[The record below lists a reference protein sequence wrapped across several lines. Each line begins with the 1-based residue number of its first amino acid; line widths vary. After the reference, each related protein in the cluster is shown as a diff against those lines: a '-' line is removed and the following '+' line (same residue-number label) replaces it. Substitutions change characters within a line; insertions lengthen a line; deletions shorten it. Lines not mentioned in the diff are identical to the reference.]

1 MKYINKKTGQDY
13 DQIKITDLEVFA
25 NHGVFPEENKLGQKF
40 LVSAVLYTDTRKAG
54 KTDDLTASI
63 HYGEVSAFITKYM
76 KEHTYQL
83 LERVAETLA
92 EEMLKSISGLCKID
106 LEIKK
111 PWAPVGL
118 PLKTVSVKISR
129 EWHTTYI
136 ALGSNIGDSE
146 TYLNEAVEKIGQIP
160 TCTVEKVSSYLVTE
174 PYGVTDQPDFLN
186 ACLKLRTLL
195 YPEEL
200 LKELNRIEKEAGR
213 ERIIHWGP
221 RTLDLDILL
230 YDDIVLE
237 EDDLCIP
244 HVEMHKRSFVLEP
257 LAEIAPYKRHPVYGK
272 TVREMLEEIQA
283 QL

>member
-1 MKYINKKTGQDY
+1 MKYINKKTSQDY

-92 EEMLKSISGLCKID
+92 EEMLKSISGLCKIN

-186 ACLKLRTLL
+186 ACLKMRTLL

>member
-1 MKYINKKTGQDY
+1 MKYINKKTSQDY

-25 NHGVFPEENKLGQKF
+25 NHGVFSEENKLGQKF

-118 PLKTVSVKISR
+118 PLKTVNVKISR

-186 ACLKLRTLL
+186 ACLKMRTLL

>member
-1 MKYINKKTGQDY
+1 MKYINKKTSQDY

-40 LVSAVLYTDTRKAG
+40 LISAVLYTDTRKAG

-186 ACLKLRTLL
+186 ACLKMRTLL

-237 EDDLCIP
+237 EEDLCIP

>member
-1 MKYINKKTGQDY
+1 MEGTGNFMD
-13 DQIKITDLEVFA
+13 KIEIRGLEIFA

-40 LVSAVLYTDTRKAG
+40 LISAVLYTDTRKAG

-186 ACLKLRTLL
+186 ACLKMRTLL

>member
-1 MKYINKKTGQDY
+1 MKYINKKTNQDY

-25 NHGVFPEENKLGQKF
+25 NHGVFSEENKLGQKF

-129 EWHTTYI
+129 EWHTTYV

-186 ACLKLRTLL
+186 ACLKMRTLL

>member
-1 MKYINKKTGQDY
+1 MKYINKKTSQDY

-92 EEMLKSISGLCKID
+92 EEMLKSISGLYKID